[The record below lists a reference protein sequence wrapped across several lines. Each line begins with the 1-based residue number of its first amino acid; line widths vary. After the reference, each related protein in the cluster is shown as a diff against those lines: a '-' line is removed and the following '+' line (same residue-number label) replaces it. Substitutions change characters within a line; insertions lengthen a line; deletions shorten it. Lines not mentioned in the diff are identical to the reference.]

1 MSSQKELKQMLKH
14 ANQHRYAIILEDR
27 IFWSNQIKKI
37 EELMIPRIAVLKIN
51 SN

>member
-1 MSSQKELKQMLKH
+1 MSSQKELKQMLKY
-14 ANQHRYAIILEDR
+14 ANQHRYAIIREDR
-27 IFWSNQIKKI
+27 IFWSNQSKKI